1 MLNEEISKDQQT
13 NTEDQV
19 TLDQNQPTT
28 SSSEFTDDNVV
39 EINSADEAQVEADIQ
54 SSDSMNSEQ
63 PDITSETDQSSD
75 MQSAD
80 SDNEELSELE
90 VENQELKSKNEQILL
105 HMADYENRAKR
116 AEQQVKDVRQY
127 AVTGF
132 AKDMLVVAD
141 NLGRALEAF
150 TGEPSKESDTKTNVK
165 ALVEGVQMTQKE
177 LHSQLSKHGIEL
189 FDPVGEKFDP
199 NFHQAMFEVPN
210 TDVPNNTIISVQQKG
225 YSIGERILRP
235 ALVGVSKNPEKELK
249 NEAADGEEEQ
259 VTSEQADQATED
271 QPISE
276 KGDSEKS
283 KK

>member
-39 EINSADEAQVEADIQ
+39 EINSADEAQVEADTQ
-54 SSDSMNSEQ
+54 SCDSISSEQ
-63 PDITSETDQSSD
+63 PDITSETDQASD

-249 NEAADGEEEQ
+249 NEAVDGEEEQ

-271 QPISE
+271 QPLSE